1 MSLNKA
7 ESKHMNKPRL
17 FCMVDMSLCPQVLDR
32 LREVADVEYYAS
44 PDRALLLERIDDVD
58 VYYGHT
64 DVRLDREVID
74 RAKRLKLVGAPS
86 TGTDHIDIELL
97 KQRGIKLI
105 SNTREYELL
114 ERFTSTAECGW
125 ALLLACTRRIPYH
138 FAGVQNGRWMESRYT
153 GRQLAEKTL
162 GVVGVGRLGKMTV
175 EFGKAF
181 RMRVLGCDP
190 VDFSIDNVE
199 RVDFDTLLRESDV
212 ICLHLHLRENT
223 RNLIDSEAFAKM
235 KEGVVIIN
243 TSRGGL
249 IDEQA
254 FLAALQSGKV
264 AAAGADVLCDADWM
278 DDVTKHPL
286 VNFAQ
291 THDNLI
297 LSPHI
302 GGITV
307 EAIAESRIFMTEKL
321 VDYIKSNF

>member
-190 VDFSIDNVE
+190 VDFSI
-199 RVDFDTLLRESDV
+199 
-212 ICLHLHLRENT
+212 
-223 RNLIDSEAFAKM
+223 M